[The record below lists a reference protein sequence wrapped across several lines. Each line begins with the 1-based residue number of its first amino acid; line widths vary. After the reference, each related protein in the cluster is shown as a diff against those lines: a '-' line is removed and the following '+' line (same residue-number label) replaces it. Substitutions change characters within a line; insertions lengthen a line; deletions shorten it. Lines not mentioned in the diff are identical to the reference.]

1 MIFSLKRRAE
11 IRFWYNFETSTLYVQ
26 HIPSSTIELIEN
38 PNKIAEFL
46 EAYNL
51 QLRECKSIRE
61 DVDKLGIFMKI
72 KIAPKVKSS

>member
-38 PNKIAEFL
+38 QKKITEFL

-51 QLRECKSIRE
+51 QLQECRGIRE
-61 DVDKLGIFMKI
+61 DVDRLGIFMKI
-72 KIAPKVKSS
+72 KIAPKTKTS